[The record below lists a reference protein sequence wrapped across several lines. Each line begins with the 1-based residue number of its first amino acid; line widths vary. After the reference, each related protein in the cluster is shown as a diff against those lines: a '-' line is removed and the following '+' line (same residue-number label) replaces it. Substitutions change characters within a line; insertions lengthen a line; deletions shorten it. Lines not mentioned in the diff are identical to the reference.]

1 MQLKLLYHGENIEC
15 EQSGNHCETAM
26 CSRDLML
33 KIVKS
38 LVRPQLMPVIHRI
51 FEVQELF
58 QLADVVSMGEN
69 QLYHVVRMCEH
80 VVELKDSFLA
90 ELGIEREEL
99 ITAALFHDCGKSSEV
114 DDNIFLAENCKQS
127 RVPKKLLSYGVPRWA
142 EYYTPLHNHIERSVR
157 TGESYNLNEHVL
169 EAIALHHHV
178 KILPELVYQVARGLY
193 LPHVICEDILR
204 HKPKQHVAKG
214 STLAQV
220 LGIMNQ
226 ICAIE
231 RKFGGRV
238 YLARELEKIED
249 ELVKDLVIGVA
260 DTSDPRLGL
269 LSISLEGNETV
280 ILFDLRGFGIFVQN
294 NSEYKVQATKR
305 EVLKTIRSV
314 IRVQDHHRD
323 KDMVGLIGGDE
334 YAVVTKVKDEAIIHK
349 MIDRIKSAI
358 MNRTG
363 LNVRYGYSFDG
374 NLEENFHAAREKAN
388 LEKHVPLK

>member
-1 MQLKLLYHGENIEC
+1 MQFKLLYHGEDIDC
-15 EQSGNHCETAM
+15 EQSGRNCETAM

-33 KIVKS
+33 RVVKS

-51 FEVQELF
+51 FEVHELF

-80 VVELKDSFLA
+80 VVELKDSFLS
-90 ELGIEREEL
+90 ELGVEQEEL
-99 ITAALFHDCGKSSEV
+99 LTAVLFYDCGKSSEV
-114 DDNIFLAENCKQS
+114 DDNLFIPENCKQA
-127 RVPKKLLSYGVPRWA
+127 RVPRKLRNCGIPEWA
-142 EYYTPLHNHIERSVR
+142 EYYTPMHDHLERSVR
-157 TGESYNLNEHVL
+157 IAESYDLKETVL

-178 KILPELVYQVARGLY
+178 KILPELVYQVARALY

-204 HKPKQHVAKG
+204 HKPGQHVAKG

-220 LGIMNQ
+220 LGIVNQ

-238 YLARELEKIED
+238 YLAREPEKIED
-249 ELVKDLVIGVA
+249 ELVKDLVIGVT
-260 DTSDPRLGL
+260 DSSDPRLGL
-269 LSISLEGNETV
+269 LGISLAGNETV
-280 ILFDLRGFGIFVQN
+280 ILFDLRGFGEFVQN

-334 YAVVTKVKDEAIIHK
+334 YAVITRVRDEAIIDK
-349 MIDRIKSAI
+349 MIERIKSAI

-363 LNVRYGYSFDG
+363 LNVRYGYSMG
-374 NLEENFHAAREKAN
+374 GVLEENFHAARDKAN